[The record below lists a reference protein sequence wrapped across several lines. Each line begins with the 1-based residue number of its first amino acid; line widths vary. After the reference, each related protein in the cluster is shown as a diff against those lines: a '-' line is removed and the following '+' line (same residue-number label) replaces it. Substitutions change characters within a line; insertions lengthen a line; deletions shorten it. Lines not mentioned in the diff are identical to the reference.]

1 MTSSTMTP
9 RFAAADSARVSSSAD
24 KASAGCASAAVL
36 LLLAGLALVAGCSK
50 SAQGGGPPQYPPPD
64 VTTTIVEQRDVPIY
78 GEWVANLDGFTNA
91 QIEPQVTGYVIRQNY
106 KEGSVVQ
113 KGQVL
118 YEIDPRPFLAA
129 LDQAKGQLAQAQA
142 QLQLSDIN
150 VKRDTPLA
158 EARAIARSQLDN
170 DLQSKF
176 ANEAAVRAAQANV
189 ANAELN
195 LGFTKVRSLLDGI
208 AGIATVQTGSYV
220 KADTVL
226 TAVSQVQP
234 IKVYFAISEQ
244 EYLELT
250 KKARAGGA
258 ADLLHSSNRVPIELT
273 LSNGSVYPDKGHIVF
288 VDRGVD
294 PSTGTIRVAAAFSN
308 PQNLLR
314 PGQYGRVRA
323 QTEIMKGALLVPQR
337 AVSQLQSAYQVAVV
351 SNDNKVHVRTV
362 QVGPQV
368 GRDWVIL
375 SGLEPHD
382 QVVIEGNGKLAD
394 GMPVHPKPAELQQAA
409 GSPTDQGG
417 GTSSN
422 PGKQSAAT
430 EGK

>member
-1 MTSSTMTP
+1 MTPSTTP
-9 RFAAADSARVSSSAD
+9 RFAASTGKS
-24 KASAGCASAAVL
+24 SAGCASAAVL

-50 SAQGGGPPQYPPPD
+50 SAKGGGPPQYPPPD
-64 VTTTIVEQRDVPIY
+64 VTTTLVEQRDVPIY

-91 QIEPQVTGYVIRQNY
+91 QIEPQVTGYVVRQDY

-118 YEIDPRPFLAA
+118 YQIDPRPFLAA

-158 EARAIARSQLDN
+158 DARAIARSQLDN

-195 LGFTKVRSLLDGI
+195 VGFTKVRSLLDGI

-226 TAVSQVQP
+226 TTVSQVQP

-250 KKARAGGA
+250 RKAREGGA

-273 LSNGSVYPDKGHIVF
+273 LSNGNVYPDKGHIVF

-294 PSTGTIRVAAAFSN
+294 PNTGTIRVAAAFPN

-337 AVSQLQSAYQVAVV
+337 AVSQLQGSYQIAVV
-351 SNDNKVHVRTV
+351 SNDDKVHIHTV
-362 QVGPQV
+362 QVGPQI
-368 GRDWVIL
+368 GTEWVIA

-394 GMPVHPKPAELQQAA
+394 GMPVHPKPAEPQQAA
-409 GSPTDQGG
+409 GSATDQGG
-417 GTSSN
+417 GSSSN
-422 PGKQSAAT
+422 PGKHSAAT